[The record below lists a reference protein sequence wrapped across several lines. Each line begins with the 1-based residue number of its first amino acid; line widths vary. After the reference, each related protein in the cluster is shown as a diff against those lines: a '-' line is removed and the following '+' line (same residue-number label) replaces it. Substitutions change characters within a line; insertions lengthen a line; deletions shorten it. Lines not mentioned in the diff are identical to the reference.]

1 MLIDFFSFYFR
12 WKFKVKI
19 CTIFWEG
26 KIINEMSAP
35 DGAFLFIILVMPFSV
50 QHFCSSSVAKLS
62 LKTSHHLTSPH
73 LKSSFKIWYKRKTI
87 KFHITL
93 LNRFLNGILKIN
105 SLLLFLRKK
114 WNFLCGLTIQNIFFV
129 STWWILNNTL
139 FYKCFFPCSQ
149 GNTTKH
155 RTSKEVIEVS
165 GLYFALK
172 ITWIFGFH
180 SKSIGN

>member
-26 KIINEMSAP
+26 KIINEMSTP

-105 SLLLFLRKK
+105 SLLLFLHKK
-114 WNFLCGLTIQNIFFV
+114 WNFLCGLTIQNIFLSLLDESSITLCFTSDSSLV
-129 STWWILNNTL
+129 VKEIRPKIEPLRKSSKCLNCIL
-139 FYKCFFPCSQ
+139 
-149 GNTTKH
+149 H
-155 RTSKEVIEVS
+155 
-165 GLYFALK
+165 
-172 ITWIFGFH
+172 
-180 SKSIGN
+180 